1 MAPVLLLT
9 PQPSRGSSR
18 RGQGRPARPC
28 AHGAFRKLVGE
39 DAGTLETRAV
49 PAGPR
54 RCCSQARV
62 PHLPCGDLGGRAS
75 PFFLP
80 PCVAVDSG
88 VSNSREEISERVQ
101 IACVFVCLS
110 SLKTVARRGGS
121 PRLKLSAGRRRRL
134 RRRPRGPSGPACRR
148 RPEAAFVPRPRP
160 ASWGLGRDSPP
171 GWGRARNCPECQ
183 RLRGAVFIQG
193 QGTPGSS
200 HSRHGDRRV
209 SGFWRAGRGAR
220 ASPHLPGWA
229 ATGVGRAGAVP
240 SATCEPEARP
250 RVELVSAPFC

>member
-1 MAPVLLLT
+1 M
-9 PQPSRGSSR
+9 
-18 RGQGRPARPC
+18 
-28 AHGAFRKLVGE
+28 
-39 DAGTLETRAV
+39 
-49 PAGPR
+49 
-54 RCCSQARV
+54 

-88 VSNSREEISERVQ
+88 VSSSREEISERVQ

-134 RRRPRGPSGPACRR
+134 CLRRRPRGPSGPACRR

-160 ASWGLGRDSPP
+160 ASWGLGRDSPS

-200 HSRHGDRRV
+200 HSRNGDRRV
-209 SGFWRAGRGAR
+209 SGFWRAARGARGPGISPPPRVGGHGRGASGSR
-220 ASPHLPGWA
+220 ALRHL
-229 ATGVGRAGAVP
+229 
-240 SATCEPEARP
+240 
-250 RVELVSAPFC
+250 

>member
-49 PAGPR
+49 PAGPQ

-80 PCVAVDSG
+80 LCVAVDSG
-88 VSNSREEISERVQ
+88 VSSSREEIRERVQ

-121 PRLKLSAGRRRRL
+121 PRLKLAQAPSPSSTAGTERPGLQAAPGSRL
-134 RRRPRGPSGPACRR
+134 CA
-148 RPEAAFVPRPRP
+148 EAAARVLGTGQ
-160 ASWGLGRDSPP
+160 GLSPSRE

-209 SGFWRAGRGAR
+209 SGFWRAGPGAR

>member
-28 AHGAFRKLVGE
+28 AHGAFRKLMGE

-134 RRRPRGPSGPACRR
+134 RLRRRPRGPSGPACRQ

-171 GWGRARNCPECQ
+171 
-183 RLRGAVFIQG
+183 
-193 QGTPGSS
+193 
-200 HSRHGDRRV
+200 H
-209 SGFWRAGRGAR
+209 
-220 ASPHLPGWA
+220 
-229 ATGVGRAGAVP
+229 GRAGAEPGTVR
-240 SATCEPEARP
+240 SVSVCEVLCSFRAREPQEVHTADMETAGSVGSGARGAGPGHLPTSQGGRP
-250 RVELVSAPFC
+250 RAWGEREPCPPPPVSRRRGRGWS

>member
-1 MAPVLLLT
+1 M
-9 PQPSRGSSR
+9 
-18 RGQGRPARPC
+18 
-28 AHGAFRKLVGE
+28 
-39 DAGTLETRAV
+39 
-49 PAGPR
+49 
-54 RCCSQARV
+54 

-80 PCVAVDSG
+80 LCVAVDSG
-88 VSNSREEISERVQ
+88 VSSSREEIRERVQ

-121 PRLKLSAGRRRRL
+121 PRLKLAQAPSPSSTAGTERPGLQAAPGSRL
-134 RRRPRGPSGPACRR
+134 CA
-148 RPEAAFVPRPRP
+148 EAAARVLGTGQ
-160 ASWGLGRDSPP
+160 GLSPSRE

-220 ASPHLPGWA
+220 GPGISPP
-229 ATGVGRAGAVP
+229 
-240 SATCEPEARP
+240 P
-250 RVELVSAPFC
+250 RVGGHGRGASGSRALRHL

>member
-88 VSNSREEISERVQ
+88 VSSSREEISERVC
-101 IACVFVCLS
+101 AN
-110 SLKTVARRGGS
+110 
-121 PRLKLSAGRRRRL
+121 RL
-134 RRRPRGPSGPACRR
+134 RFCLPELFKNSGEEGRVATAKTQRGAQAPSPSSTAGTERPGLQAAPGSRLCA
-148 RPEAAFVPRPRP
+148 EAAARVLGTGQ
-160 ASWGLGRDSPP
+160 GLSPSRE

-220 ASPHLPGWA
+220 GPGISPP
-229 ATGVGRAGAVP
+229 
-240 SATCEPEARP
+240 P
-250 RVELVSAPFC
+250 RVGGHGRGASGSRALRHL